1 MKIIF
6 MGTPE
11 SAVPTLKRCV
21 EEGHE
26 VLGVWTQPDRPAGRG
41 NKLKASPVKEFALS
55 RGLAV
60 RQPSK
65 IKTEEA
71 LALFTER
78 EFDAAVVVAYGRILP
93 PAFLRAPR
101 LGCVNVH
108 FSLLPKYRGAAPVN
122 WAVVRGE
129 HETGVTTML
138 MDEGLDTG
146 PVLLQRS
153 TAIEDGRDRAATAR
167 TTVARRRGA
176 ARRDAVALRR
186 DRAAASGRR
195 AATLAPILRREDGL
209 IDWSLDAAQI
219 ERRVRGFQPWP
230 NAFTTHQGRRLVV
243 WRAEARG
250 REAGRGDA
258 AAPREEVATAA
269 GTLVAARGDELV
281 VACGGETTLKLLEV
295 QPEGKQRLRA
305 RDFIN
310 GSRAQAGEKLG

>member
-11 SAVPTLKRCV
+11 SAVPSLRRCV
-21 EEGHE
+21 EDGHE
-26 VLGVWTQPDRPAGRG
+26 VVGVWTQPDRPAGRG
-41 NKLKASPVKEFALS
+41 NKLKAPPVKEFAVS
-55 RGLAV
+55 RGLVV

-71 LALFTER
+71 LALFTGR
-78 EFDAAVVVAYGRILP
+78 EFDVAVVVAYGRILP

-122 WAVVRGE
+122 WALVRGE
-129 HETGVTTML
+129 RETGVTTML

-153 TAIEDGRDRAATAR
+153 TEIEEGETAPR
-167 TTVARRRGA
+167 LLERLSHTGAELLSETLARFGEMEPRPQD
-176 ARRDAVALRR
+176 DAH
-186 DRAAASGRR
+186 
-195 AATLAPILRREDGL
+195 ATLAPILRREDGL

-219 ERRVRGFQPWP
+219 EQRVRGLQPWP
-230 NAFTTHQGRRLVV
+230 NAFTTHHGRRLIV
-243 WRAEARG
+243 WDAEAG
-250 REAGRGDA
+250 LGN
-258 AAPREEVATAA
+258 AAPLDEEAAVGTVVTAH
-269 GTLVAARGDELV
+269 GDDLV

-295 QPEGKQRLRA
+295 QPEGKQRLSA